1 MVIRLRLCL
10 PATACSLVWDSAMAR
25 LHLTILAV
33 RAIEG
38 SLMVV
43 SVVVTRAVT
52 EMVLMTSDRFE

>member
-1 MVIRLRLCL
+1 
-10 PATACSLVWDSAMAR
+10 MAR